1 MKPGNMKDM
10 TTTSFGKHFGT
21 TRSRSLAS
29 GFSLIE
35 MMIVAVV
42 FTIVLGG
49 VLNYVNLGTQRSK
62 VEQTK
67 VDLTQEGRE
76 FVDEFERDIHQS
88 GYPNCRMFNTGA
100 NCPSLYNN
108 SKMAV
113 GLAFVSNTNIVMEGD
128 VDGDGVVDSVQYQVV
143 DSAGNNPP
151 TGTCPCRVQRSQV
164 PKVNGT
170 APLAQATSFTV
181 ELDNV
186 VNSGVPGGT
195 NAYGNGLQ
203 IAGNVL
209 FNGGAQTN
217 TQYYA
222 AVSTFKDYPVFQ
234 AYDQNGTVVPLP
246 LDITTAA
253 GQAALASIKSIR
265 LTVNLLGSATSGY
278 DGKTGVRPVVTL
290 IGNGKI
296 NN

>member
-1 MKPGNMKDM
+1 MRPNLLL
-10 TTTSFGKHFGT
+10 
-21 TRSRSLAS
+21 SLAATEVLAQS
-29 GFSLIE
+29 TPANPRGAS
-35 MMIVAVV
+35 
-42 FTIVLGG
+42 TI
-49 VLNYVNLGTQRSK
+49 NNL
-62 VEQTK
+62 
-67 VDLTQEGRE
+67 
-76 FVDEFERDIHQS
+76 
-88 GYPNCRMFNTGA
+88 PA
-100 NCPSLYNN
+100 
-108 SKMAV
+108 
-113 GLAFVSNTNIVMEGD
+113 
-128 VDGDGVVDSVQYQVV
+128 SV
-143 DSAGNNPP
+143 NPP
-151 TGTCPCRVQRSQV
+151 P
-164 PKVNGT
+164 
-170 APLAQATSFTV
+170 A
-181 ELDNV
+181 
-186 VNSGVPGGT
+186 

-246 LDITTAA
+246 LDITTTA

-290 IGNGKI
+290 VGNGKI